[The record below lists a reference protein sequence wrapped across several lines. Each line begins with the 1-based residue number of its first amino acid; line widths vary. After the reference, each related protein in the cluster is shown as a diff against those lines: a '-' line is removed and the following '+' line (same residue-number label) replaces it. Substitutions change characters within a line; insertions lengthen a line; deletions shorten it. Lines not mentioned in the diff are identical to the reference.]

1 MSMKVDSPGFYI
13 EMRIYC
19 YTLVCLSVRNFLS
32 HLFTAA
38 INRKC
43 LKFLYTDSLFRLAI
57 WWEGCQ
63 LPVDSAYFVYS
74 HQSGGIA
81 SEILAHINLVSS
93 I

>member
-1 MSMKVDSPGFYI
+1 MGV
-13 EMRIYC
+13 YC

-32 HLFTAA
+32 HLFSAA
-38 INRKC
+38 INRRC
-43 LKFLYTDSLFRLAI
+43 LKFLYTLCLGER
-57 WWEGCQ
+57 CQ

-81 SEILAHINLVSS
+81 SEILAHIYLVSS